1 MVLFLIPAT
10 ALVAYATRRRG
21 GLRRPEAV
29 PLALFVFVALQLASL
44 PWLNI
49 VSRRE
54 EAEADWS
61 ALRATQSPDAARSL
75 FQRLATTSLAA
86 PSPPT
91 WSYVLFGDHPT
102 IVQRIAMAQAFERR
116 RP

>member
-1 MVLFLIPAT
+1 LFGKRADRFLDSHCIIGNEGFGKNLPAC
-10 ALVAYATRRRG
+10 L
-21 GLRRPEAV
+21 
-29 PLALFVFVALQLASL
+29 S
-44 PWLNI
+44 
-49 VSRRE
+49 
-54 EAEADWS
+54 
-61 ALRATQSPDAARSL
+61 RSL